1 MRLADIERMAL
12 SIIEDGQVECDYVEY
27 KRSATFKDKILKTVC
42 AYANNFMNRE
52 IGLLYIGVEEVNDK
66 ESGQKAYPKRL
77 IVGIDKGAIETEENS
92 LKSLIAEVKPKPVY
106 HLLNIELDGKICIVI
121 AVEPGSEG
129 PYETSERA
137 ERDKKIGLKAGR
149 YIRVKRDSR
158 IPNKREEFELL
169 KKFADYHFSSELN
182 ETATL
187 DDLNYEYMREYLVRT
202 HAREDVKSLSKL
214 DLALSMGLVSGSE
227 FGGYRAK
234 NFAVLMFAN
243 RPEEFIPGAH
253 VEIIREAK
261 GTDRMVAT
269 KFDGPIWIQVERTID
284 FFREVIME
292 EYTVREEGV
301 TGHRI
306 VRNWPE
312 AMFAELATNCVLHKE
327 YGQRQYIGI
336 YVYRDQISFVN
347 HNRPLPPVTIDDL
360 RTKEQFNDRNY
371 LNDEIKEMFFCA

>member
-66 ESGQKAYPKRL
+66 ESGQKAYPKRP
-77 IVGIDKGAIETEENS
+77 IVGIDKGAIESEENS

-158 IPNKREEFELL
+158 MPNKREEFELL
-169 KKFADYHFSSELN
+169 KKFADYH
-182 ETATL
+182 
-187 DDLNYEYMREYLVRT
+187 LVP
-202 HAREDVKSLSKL
+202 S
-214 DLALSMGLVSGSE
+214 
-227 FGGYRAK
+227 
-234 NFAVLMFAN
+234 
-243 RPEEFIPGAH
+243 
-253 VEIIREAK
+253 
-261 GTDRMVAT
+261 
-269 KFDGPIWIQVERTID
+269 
-284 FFREVIME
+284 
-292 EYTVREEGV
+292 
-301 TGHRI
+301 
-306 VRNWPE
+306 
-312 AMFAELATNCVLHKE
+312 
-327 YGQRQYIGI
+327 
-336 YVYRDQISFVN
+336 
-347 HNRPLPPVTIDDL
+347 
-360 RTKEQFNDRNY
+360 
-371 LNDEIKEMFFCA
+371 